1 MNFSYNMTIDG
12 RPITDEE
19 FSKVIKNVQLFHK
32 NGWKHYT

>member
-1 MNFSYNMTIDG
+1 MTIDG

-19 FSKVIKNVQLFHK
+19 FSKVIKKNVQLFHK